1 MQGCATLPR
10 PGCSGKY
17 ARVARPSP
25 GSGAPPDGGVNYPRF
40 HGKGRGKGKGSR
52 MRFGTWN
59 IGSLTGRLVEV
70 VEVMR
75 RRRIN
80 ILCLQ
85 ETKWV
90 GNKAREIAPWGY
102 KIWYSGKTRGRNGVG
117 ILIDRDYIDDVVDVS
132 RKSDRIMR
140 LDASTRQEFWE
151 DLEEV
156 VQRVPRSEKLIIGGD
171 LNGHVGS
178 SRDGF
183 ESIHGG
189 FGYGERNEAGND
201 ILDFALAYDLGIMN
215 TWFEKRESH
224 LVTYRSGDNASQID
238 FFLVRNALRQCYTNC
253 KVIPGESTATQH
265 RLVVL
270 DFRGRSYIRK
280 RRSLVEP
287 RIKWWKLQGEQQL
300 KFAEK
305 VASEGIWVGDM
316 DLDIDSIIMDK
327 NGAHHKGSGERGPR
341 GI

>member
-1 MQGCATLPR
+1 
-10 PGCSGKY
+10 
-17 ARVARPSP
+17 
-25 GSGAPPDGGVNYPRF
+25 
-40 HGKGRGKGKGSR
+40 

-59 IGSLTGRLVEV
+59 IASLTGRLVKV

-102 KIWYSGKTRGRNGVG
+102 KLWYSGKTRGRNGVG
-117 ILIDRDYIDDVVDVS
+117 ILIDREYIDDLVDVS
-132 RKSDRIMR
+132 RKSDRIMSIKLVIGDEVVTIVSAYAPQVA

-156 VQRVPRSEKLIIGGD
+156 VQSVPRSEKLIIGGD

-189 FGYGERNEAGND
+189 FGYGERNEAGNA

-215 TWFEKRESH
+215 TCA
-224 LVTYRSGDNASQID
+224 TPI
-238 FFLVRNALRQCYTNC
+238 VR
-253 KVIPGESTATQH
+253 
-265 RLVVL
+265 
-270 DFRGRSYIRK
+270 
-280 RRSLVEP
+280 
-287 RIKWWKLQGEQQL
+287 
-300 KFAEK
+300 
-305 VASEGIWVGDM
+305 
-316 DLDIDSIIMDK
+316 
-327 NGAHHKGSGERGPR
+327 
-341 GI
+341 